1 MTAIEVELAGVRR
14 PPPTFTGRTAGGHAF
29 SSGDDKVQPAGAASS
44 SACPSMPRGRA
55 QPPAHSSASLARGGR
70 REIRIPRTT
79 LVSDPR
85 WRPCWSGG
93 RRCRWVSSTPVV
105 APHLCSWVSRRSC
118 SLPHGELLADPSPP
132 PAQREDAE
140 PRTWRAHKARGRV
153 LARDASSSDI

>member
-1 MTAIEVELAGVRR
+1 VFAGPR
-14 PPPTFTGRTAGGHAF
+14 PPSLAAPLVAMLSAAVTTRCSLRGLRAPARVHPCRAAVPNLLPTALPLSRVAVVARSVSPVPRLSRTHAGGHA
-29 SSGDDKVQPAGAASS
+29 
-44 SACPSMPRGRA
+44 
-55 QPPAHSSASLARGGR
+55 
-70 REIRIPRTT
+70 
-79 LVSDPR
+79 
-85 WRPCWSGG
+85 WSGG